1 MRWYVLGSLRVE
13 RTDGDGTEGDGAGPV
28 DVGARKSRA
37 VVAALAL
44 TPGRPVSADV
54 LADLVWAGDPPKAAH
69 GTLHSYI
76 SRLRRALEPERAAR
90 TAAAVLETTDHG
102 YVLRVDRASVDA
114 HRFADAVRTA
124 ERTLS
129 PLWTQLETGRSPAWP
144 ARAEVSAAVDDLEEA
159 LGLWAGDPYADL
171 PEHPDVTAERAR
183 LHQLRAS
190 AEELRL
196 LGLLALDEHSSV
208 LSETEAATALLPLRE
223 RLWALHALALTR
235 AGRQADAL
243 ASLRRIRELLAD
255 ELGLDPG
262 AELRD
267 LEQAILRQDTALLDV
282 LPPDAAP
289 LHASAPSATA
299 HPPVERA
306 EEPVTRVAERAVL
319 HDLLDRATAGSTAV
333 ALLVGEPG
341 IGKSWLLSDLAREAE
356 VRGVAVAAGQC
367 SQDDGAPPLWPW
379 LAVLRALDVSGA
391 HELTDLP
398 AASDG
403 GSSASLAFQTW
414 DRITTAVLD
423 AAATRPLLVLLDDL
437 HWADDATLR
446 TLRHLLSVAPERS
459 RLAVVATRRAHPEP
473 AGALAEAGEAF
484 ARRHAVRLDL
494 AGLDVAEAGRLV
506 RDVAGDDVPERE
518 VVSLHA
524 RSEGNPFF
532 LVELARLGDGAD
544 AVPATV
550 RDVLARRLDQLP
562 SGALATLRTAA
573 VVGRQFRLETVAAAS
588 GSDEDTVA
596 DDLETARTAGLVVDV
611 DAGLYR
617 FAHALTHESVLL
629 TLSPTKRARAH
640 AVVAH
645 ALETDPA
652 LRALHAPD
660 ELTAE
665 LALHW
670 LSAGPTH
677 AVKAWAAADAAAT
690 QARRLSAYGEAARLR
705 AAAVDAHRRTPG
717 AEPAQRYEMLLD
729 LARDAAYAA
738 QWDLVVDAT
747 SEAMALGRGLGS
759 PEKVA
764 EAAAAV
770 TTYCVWTPHDWQEVW
785 EDSVDDLRWA
795 LAALPEEDSNARCI
809 LLLAL
814 AVELYYATDAA
825 AERAALTDAGLAVA
839 RRRGDPRLLWWATRA
854 ACLASWRPER
864 TKDRIGWNEEGL
876 AAARTLAD
884 PAAEAVSLVTLAA
897 DHLEL
902 GNLEGW
908 EQHAR
913 EAERIAER
921 ERLPYVLFTLNF
933 VEMNLAMLRGDWA
946 RVQVLV
952 ADIADLSTQVALPAK
967 DLVPGVFGVLAS
979 MWSEDVARYVPMV
992 PFLTHQSMSFPFAH
1006 AVLARAREVEELRR
1020 ALVRWQY
1027 HEEDQTW
1034 QSLLSYSFE
1043 AEAAAV
1049 AQDPGLARRALDQLE
1064 PYLGRTANGGVA
1076 MMVGPVDGYAA
1087 LAAATCGDLERARAW
1102 ADRAVELAERWR
1114 FPVYVDWLARQR
1126 ERMGF

>member
-1 MRWYVLGSLRVE
+1 
-13 RTDGDGTEGDGAGPV
+13 V

-54 LADLVWAGDPPKAAH
+54 LADLVWAGEPPKAAH

-76 SRLRRALEPERAAR
+76 SGLRRALEPERAAR

-102 YVLRVDRASVDA
+102 YVLRTDRAAVDA
-114 HRFADAVRTA
+114 HRFVDAVRA
-124 ERTLS
+124 GERTLS
-129 PLWTQLETGRSPAWP
+129 PLWTQLATGRSPAWP
-144 ARAEVSAAVDDLEEA
+144 SRAEVSAAVDDLDEA
-159 LGLWAGDPYADL
+159 LGLWAGEPYADL
-171 PEHPDVTAERAR
+171 PDHPDVTAERAR

-208 LSETEAATALLPLRE
+208 LSETEAATALQPLRE

-267 LEQAILRQDTALLDV
+267 LEQAILRQDTALLEV
-282 LPPDAAP
+282 LPPAAAAP
-289 LHASAPSATA
+289 HAGAPTAAA
-299 HPPVERA
+299 HPPMERA
-306 EEPVTRVAERAVL
+306 EEPATRVAERTVL
-319 HDLLDRATAGSTAV
+319 HELLDRATAGSTEV

-356 VRGVAVAAGQC
+356 VRGVTVATGQC

-379 LAVLRALDVSGA
+379 LSVLRALDLPGA
-391 HELTDLP
+391 HELADLP
-398 AASDG
+398 ADARTG
-403 GSSASLAFQTW
+403 GSSASVAFQTW
-414 DRITTAVLD
+414 DRIATAVLD
-423 AAATRPLLVLLDDL
+423 AAGTRPLLVLLDDL

-473 AGALAEAGEAF
+473 TGALAEAGEAF

-494 AGLDVAEAGRLV
+494 AGLDVTEAGRLV
-506 RDVAGDDVPERE
+506 RDVAGDDVPEND
-518 VVSLHA
+518 VLSLHT

-544 AVPATV
+544 GVPATV

-562 SGALATLRTAA
+562 SGALDTLRTAA
-573 VVGRQFRLETVAAAS
+573 VVGRQFRLEAVAAAS
-588 GSDEDTVA
+588 GTDEETVA

-645 ALETDPA
+645 ALETGPA

-670 LSAGPTH
+670 LAAGPTH
-677 AVKAWAAADAAAT
+677 AAKAWAAADAAAT

-717 AEPAQRYEMLLD
+717 AEPAERYEMLLD

-759 PEKVA
+759 PKKVA

-770 TTYCVWTPHDWQEVW
+770 TTYCVWTPHDWQEVF

-814 AVELYYATDAA
+814 AVELYYDNEAA

-854 ACLASWRPER
+854 ACLASWRPARTPER
-864 TKDRIGWNEEGL
+864 IAWCEQGL
-876 AAARTLAD
+876 AAARTLGD
-884 PAAEAVSLVTLAA
+884 PAAEAVSLIALAA

-902 GNLEGW
+902 GDLDGW

-921 ERLPYVLFTLNF
+921 ERLPYVLFTLAF

-952 ADIADLSTQVALPAK
+952 SDITDLSTQVALPAR

-979 MWSEDVARYVPMV
+979 LWSDDVAQYVPMV
-992 PFLTHQSMSFPFAH
+992 PFLTHQSMSYPFAH
-1006 AVLARAREVEELRR
+1006 AVLARSQAVDELRR

-1034 QSLLSYSFE
+1034 QTVLSYAFE

-1049 AQDPGLARRALDQLE
+1049 AQDPGLARRALDELE

-1087 LAAATCGDLERARAW
+1087 LAAATCGDLEQATAW
-1102 ADRAVELAERWR
+1102 AETAVELAERWR
-1114 FPVYVDWLARQR
+1114 FPVYVDWLARHR